1 MVRLQLHFFYRK
13 DADNI
18 MEIMN
23 TCDVTEGP
31 VVIDAKVPYVM
42 AGDDPDYLNETTK
55 SESYEIFK
63 KLVMEENDYYSRET
77 RVTKIVFMNGDEF
90 YEFTHNLF
98 EDRDWIHGTNYLI
111 INEETKEKFVMDPDD
126 RKHARWIGFVPGDL
140 SMYFVENDLF
150 H

>member
-1 MVRLQLHFFYRK
+1 
-13 DADNI
+13 
-18 MEIMN
+18 MEIIN
-23 TCDVTEGP
+23 TCDVTDGI

-42 AGDDPDYLNETTK
+42 SGDDPDYLNSAAK

-77 RVTKIVFMNGDEF
+77 RVTKIVFMSNREF

-111 INEETKEKFVMDPDD
+111 INEETKEKFIMDPDD
-126 RKHARWIGFVPGDL
+126 RKHARFIGFVPGDL

>member
-1 MVRLQLHFFYRK
+1 
-13 DADNI
+13 

-23 TCDVTEGP
+23 VSDVTEGP
-31 VVIDAKVPYVM
+31 VVIDAKVPYVL
-42 AGDDPDYLNETTK
+42 AGDDPNYLNEAVK
-55 SESYEIFK
+55 SESYDIFK
-63 KLVMEENDYYSRET
+63 KLVLEENEYYSRET
-77 RVTKIVFMNGDEF
+77 RITKIVFMNDDEF

-111 INEETKEKFVMDPDD
+111 INEETKEKFIIDPDIQ
-126 RKHARWIGFVPGDL
+126 KHVRWIGFVPGDL